1 MIYKGKPEWLKIRI
15 KAGTN
20 TVNISNILK
29 KYNLNTVC
37 AQADCPNVSEC
48 FNSGTATFMI
58 LGNNCTRNC
67 KFCKVTK
74 SEPEQIDPL
83 EPENIAKAVKEMN
96 LKHTVIT
103 SVTRDDLLDGGAG
116 YFASTISDIR
126 KLCPKVT
133 VEVLIPDLKGDYESL
148 KKIVYAKPNVLNHN
162 VETISSL
169 YSVVRPMAE
178 YKRSLELLKRVKE
191 IDSGIFTKSGFMVG
205 LGENEQQV
213 IELLKD
219 LKEVNCDILTI
230 GQYLQPSKEHYEVV
244 EYVHPDKFKKYEKI
258 AKDMGFKY
266 VASGPLVRS
275 SYHAEDELNSFNTS
289 LSL

>member
-1 MIYKGKPEWLKIRI
+1 MCTKKPEWLKIRI
-15 KAGTN
+15 KAGSN
-20 TVNISNILK
+20 TGNISNILK
-29 KYNLNTVC
+29 KYGLNTVC
-37 AQADCPNVSEC
+37 AEADCPNTCEC
-48 FNSGTATFMI
+48 FNRGTATFMI
-58 LGNNCTRNC
+58 LGKNCTRNC

-74 SEPEQIDPL
+74 SKPEELDPMEPK
-83 EPENIAKAVKEMN
+83 NIAKAIQEMN

-103 SVTRDDLLDGGAG
+103 SVTRDDLPDGGAG
-116 YFASTISDIR
+116 HFANTILEIK

-148 KKIVYAKPNVLNHN
+148 KKVVYAKPNVLNHN
-162 VETISSL
+162 VETIPNL
-169 YSVVRPMAE
+169 YSAVRPMAV

-191 IDSGIFTKSGFMVG
+191 IDSSIFTKSGFMVG
-205 LGENEQQV
+205 LGENEDQV

-219 LKEVNCDILTI
+219 LKKVNCDIITI

-258 AKDMGFKY
+258 AKGMGFKF

-275 SYHAEDELNSFNTS
+275 SYHAEDELSS
-289 LSL
+289 LN